1 MMNRVILVG
10 RITKDPELRTSPN
23 NVSFTAFSI
32 AVNRIAPSPNGEREA
47 DFINCVAFNKQAE
60 NLCRFIKKGG
70 QIGVEGKLQTR
81 RYVAQDGSNRIA
93 TEVICDNIHFLE
105 PKNASQGGYND
116 YSSYETSY
124 MQTPFQQ
131 QTPMSQPQNNNFY
144 QSESKKT
151 DQYDEVKKQFSFF
164 VDALKYGTPPHGG
177 FAIGLDR
184 LVMLLTGNNNLRE
197 VIAFPKAAS
206 ARCPMSDAPT
216 PVSAKQLKELNINY
230 NK

>member
-1 MMNRVILVG
+1 MNRVILVG